1 MTKVDADL
9 SLELVCAYSCGIMT
23 GFGTVLNRLLPEKER
38 TFTHLPGY
46 SEFDLSVKKAIPDN
60 FAKTLVIFGLGA
72 VGIGAIVGARLSKI
86 HNIIAVDIN
95 EAKANLAMEAG
106 ATHFLSGGVSTEE
119 LVKQIKEISPDKAGA
134 NMTLE
139 ASGSKIALANAIAC
153 LAPRGKCAGVGAPAI
168 GLTIDVDMNAML
180 ANNLTYTGVLLG
192 A

>member
-1 MTKVDADL
+1 MTKVDTDL
-9 SLELVCAYSCGIMT
+9 RLELVCAYGCGIMT
-23 GFGTVLNRLLPEKER
+23 GFGTVFNRLLPKKER
-38 TFTHLPGY
+38 TFSHLPGY
-46 SEFDLSVKKAIPDN
+46 SDFNLAVKQAVPDN
-60 FAKTLVIFGLGA
+60 LPKTMVIFGLGA

-95 EAKANLAMEAG
+95 EAKSSLALEAG
-106 ATHFLSGGVSTEE
+106 ATHFLHGGVSTEE

-134 NMTLE
+134 NMSLE